1 LDFSGFA
8 PYGEQRPELG
18 VSRKPEYEPTEGEAD
33 ARSPRSCPEPFEL
46 VGLKVWE
53 TFHKASSQGEESGS
67 KARTPW
73 LLVMGSLRCILRH
86 KVPARTGSFLN
97 PPSFPVPAERRWA
110 IRRATLL

>member
-1 LDFSGFA
+1 MDFSGFA

-18 VSRKPEYEPTEGEAD
+18 VSRMPEYEPTEGEAD

-73 LLVMGSLRCILRH
+73 LLAMGSLSDAVSTSIG
-86 KVPARTGSFLN
+86 TGHNMLN
-97 PPSFPVPAERRWA
+97 LQRNVLL
-110 IRRATLL
+110 ATV